1 MLKEFT
7 NVRCITDHPHPITS
21 PDYLDPAGSIE
32 DNHTNPQFIW
42 EIDTFFEGQPYK
54 LLDIGCAGGQFAV
67 DINHK
72 GAPWLGVG
80 LEGGNI
86 YGMTTEFDAKECE
99 TGTITLARG
108 AENWARHKDK
118 CLFHAD
124 VSKPFTLSDEK
135 EEIIKFDIVTAW
147 EFFEHPRPD
156 EISFIIDNIKK
167 HLKPGGIVV
176 GTINLSP
183 GFHHRCA
190 KPTLW
195 WDKMFMSHGFGAYE
209 YPFNSCPR
217 ASEPLRPL
225 EQVKKE
231 AKERYA
237 KQSIDIDNIEILY
250 KDDTVIQNEF
260 NYPACFVLIESG
272 N

>member
-1 MLKEFT
+1 MLKQFAK
-7 NVRCITDHPHPITS
+7 VRCITDHPHPTAS
-21 PDYLDPAGSIE
+21 PDYLVPAGSIE

-72 GAPWLGVG
+72 GFPWLGVG

-86 YGMTTEFDAKECE
+86 YGMTTEFDARECE

-108 AENWARHKDK
+108 AENWERHKDK

-124 VSKPFTLSDEK
+124 VSKDFALLDEN
-135 EEIIKFDIVTAW
+135 EDIIKFDIVTAW
-147 EFFEHPRPD
+147 EFFEHPAPE
-156 EISFIIDNIKK
+156 EIPLIIRNIKK
-167 HLKPGGIVV
+167 HLKPGGIIV

-190 KPTLW
+190 KPTVW
-195 WDKMFMSHGFGAYE
+195 WDKMFMSHGFGVYE
-209 YPFNSCPR
+209 YPFNSSPR
-217 ASEPLRPL
+217 AGTLLRTIR
-225 EQVKKE
+225 EIKDQHRE
-231 AKERYA
+231 EFA
-237 KQSIDIDNIEILY
+237 KQGIDVDEAELSY
-250 KDDTVIQNEF
+250 KEETIMPSEY
-260 NYPACFVLIESG
+260 NYPACFALLESG
-272 N
+272 D